1 MSVTREIIQLAKEY
15 EPGSQMPDKAFMDY
29 RTNNF
34 GIVLTT
40 DGHFFFSMCIHD
52 DVCRY
57 FEEFIELVLGYSLL
71 STSGPPY
78 LFEYEADDMAL
89 DSRFNDA
96 YMESNEN
103 IL

>member
-15 EPGSQMPDKAFMDY
+15 EPGSQMPDKAFRDY
-29 RTNNF
+29 KTNNF
-34 GIVLTT
+34 RIVLTD

-78 LFEYEADDMAL
+78 HFEYEADSMAL
-89 DSRFNDA
+89 DSRFNDG
-96 YMESNEN
+96 YMESNED